1 MGRKGRAA
9 ASKRVCERLAGLE
22 SVTGASAL
30 IAYWP
35 ASTEVDIR
43 HFLVNAVSEGR
54 SVFLPKV
61 AARGG
66 PLEFHNIS
74 HSGLILSTGY
84 GGISEPALD
93 SQGFAAEKGACVLVP
108 AVSVDR
114 SGIRLGSGLGFYDIT
129 IAAMHDVTL
138 VAPLFSCQLAESL
151 PSEAHDM
158 KVSAAVTED
167 GVAVFQGAGECK

>member
-1 MGRKGRAA
+1 MGRERRAA
-9 ASKRVCERLAGLE
+9 ASRSVCERLAGLE
-22 SVTGASAL
+22 SVAAASSL

-35 ASTEVDIR
+35 GPAEVDIR

-61 AARGG
+61 AARGR

-84 GGISEPALD
+84 GGIMEPALE

-114 SGIRLGSGLGFYDIT
+114 SGNRLGSGLGFYDIT
-129 IAAMHDVTL
+129 IAAMPEVTL

-167 GVAVFQGAGECK
+167 ATAAFPGAGEGR